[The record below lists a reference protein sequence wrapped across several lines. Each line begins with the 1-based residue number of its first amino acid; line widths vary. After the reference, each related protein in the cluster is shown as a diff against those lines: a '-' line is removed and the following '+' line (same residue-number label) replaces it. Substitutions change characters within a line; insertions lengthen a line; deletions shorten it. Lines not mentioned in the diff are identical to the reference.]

1 MDSQRFVQILQETV
15 RSQNRMMYTL
25 CSHIREAKKSCSNS
39 SSLSSLQE
47 LQLENQ
53 KLKEEINKLKIELLG

>member
-15 RSQNRMMYTL
+15 RSQNHIMYTL
-25 CSHIREAKKSCSNS
+25 CSYIREAKTLCSHS

-53 KLKEEINKLKIELLG
+53 KLKEEISKLKIELL